1 MDGMGYRLVCIDV
14 TDGMVVSS
22 ISGAAVL
29 FRVICIG
36 ESILSINDK
45 LS

>member
-1 MDGMGYRLVCIDV
+1 M

-36 ESILSINDK
+36 ECTLSEICMGNDIY
-45 LS
+45 

>member
-1 MDGMGYRLVCIDV
+1 M

-22 ISGAAVL
+22 MRGAAVL

-36 ESILSINDK
+36 ECTLSEIWMESDILSVCFHD
-45 LS
+45 